1 MFKKIRRSI
10 FFFFEVRRH
19 WSFVYVGVLFKPGHS
34 TKNRMWRFN
43 QNNLTY
49 IWVWFFIPWL
59 LSSHYLDVQGCKLG
73 KTIILLLLV
82 IIQLLMN
89 ISENDHNA
97 KKIIWSKRF
106 YFTSKVNEHIVTS
119 KTLTPRPPEEGLGAW
134 LGYVKSSQV
143 RSCLVRLGF
152 VKLGKKRFFKSLFTL
167 NIF

>member
-1 MFKKIRRSI
+1 M
-10 FFFFEVRRH
+10 
-19 WSFVYVGVLFKPGHS
+19 
-34 TKNRMWRFN
+34 
-43 QNNLTY
+43 
-49 IWVWFFIPWL
+49 
-59 LSSHYLDVQGCKLG
+59 
-73 KTIILLLLV
+73 
-82 IIQLLMN
+82 QLLMN

-97 KKIIWSKRF
+97 KKSFDQNDFILHQK
-106 YFTSKVNEHIVTS
+106 SKVNEHIVTS